1 MKTASKRKIS
11 TVSALHYLRLVYRS
25 ALFILLL
32 IAYIRFRLFREATV
46 LESVERLPAILY
58 ISWAVFVVEMVR
70 RFFPS
75 RYESPGCQK
84 QFARNYIKTGST
96 DLVIPDNHAAVL
108 VALIWIVFN
117 GIFGILYMAGVL
129 DDGIMILL
137 CSAYSVCDIICIL
150 FFCPFQTWFMK
161 NKCCS
166 SCRIYNWDYAMMFT
180 PLFFVR
186 KSYTWSLLALSVAL
200 LIRWEVTFFL
210 HPERFS
216 EKTNGYLACRNC
228 TEKLCVHKKQLNR
241 LWKQVEEYLFPEILH
256 ITCSIGVTE
265 IRKDDTFAEAF
276 DRVDKALYASK
287 QNGRNMVTR
296 L

>member
-1 MKTASKRKIS
+1 MKRMKGIS
-11 TVSALHYLRLVYRS
+11 VVSMLHYVRLVYRS

-32 IAYIRFRLFREATV
+32 IGYIRFRIQNGETV
-46 LESVERLPAILY
+46 IENIEKIPIIIYVT
-58 ISWAVFVVEMVR
+58 WGVFVIEMIM

-75 RYESPGCQK
+75 KYESPGSQK
-84 QFARNYIKTGST
+84 QFACNYVKSGRTEIS
-96 DLVIPDNHAAVL
+96 IQDNNATVL

-117 GIFGILYMAGVL
+117 GFFGALHMAGVL

-166 SCRIYNWDYAMMFT
+166 QCRIYNWDYAMMFT

-186 KSYTWSLLALSVAL
+186 KKYTWSLLVLSVAL
-200 LIRWEVTFFL
+200 LIRWEVTFYL

-216 EKTNGYLACRNC
+216 DNTNDYLKCSNC
-228 TEKLCVHKKQLNR
+228 SEKLCSHKKQLR
-241 LWKQVEEYLFPEILH
+241 SLWKQVEEYSSERIKRL
-256 ITCSIGVTE
+256 
-265 IRKDDTFAEAF
+265 KN
-276 DRVDKALYASK
+276 SK
-287 QNGRNMVTR
+287 
-296 L
+296 